1 MFIEKSR
8 EKLLWVQG
16 KRLRWVEGDGKIL
29 DFGRLFNNWVQVKL
43 FQPFVSISN
52 NPHPPI

>member
-16 KRLRWVEGDGKIL
+16 KRLRQVERGGKIL
-29 DFGRLFNNWVQVKL
+29 DSGRLFNKWVQVKL
-43 FQPFVSISN
+43 FQSFVFISN